1 MNPSNKPNYP
11 GARSRQSFT
20 EAQKVIPGGVNSPAR
35 AFGAV
40 GRGPLFISHGS
51 GSHLFDLDG
60 NEYIDYVC
68 SWGPLIFGHAHP
80 RVVSAVE
87 EACKKGTSFG
97 APTEVE
103 TALARQI
110 IEMVP
115 SMEMVRMVNSGTE
128 ATMAA
133 IRLARGATGRDKV
146 IKFEGCWHGHADS
159 FLIKAGSSALTLGA
173 PDSPGVPRGIAENTL
188 ALPFNDLESVEEAIV
203 KNGGEIAAII
213 VEPVAGNMGT
223 IPPRE
228 GYLAGLRR
236 LADEND
242 IILIFDEVIT
252 GFRLAPG
259 GAQERF
265 GVEPDMTCLGKIV
278 GGGLPVGAYGG
289 KSEIMSDLAPLGK
302 KISQAGT
309 LAGNPLA
316 MSAGLEQLRMLAEG
330 QTYVE
335 LERKADLLR
344 SGMLENLD
352 KLGLKYSVNG
362 VGAMTCQFFTE
373 VEVTDYDS
381 AASSNLELFKLFFWQ
396 MLERGVYLAPSQ
408 FECMF
413 VSAVHSDRDI
423 ERTLSAHYDAL
434 KAIH

>member
-1 MNPSNKPNYP
+1 MNPSHNPNCP
-11 GARSRQSFT
+11 GLRSRESFS
-20 EAQKVIPGGVNSPAR
+20 EAQEVIPGGVNSPAR

-80 RVVSAVE
+80 RVIGAVE
-87 EACKKGTSFG
+87 EACRKGTSFG

-103 TALARQI
+103 TALAKQI
-110 IEMVP
+110 VEMVP
-115 SMEMVRMVNSGTE
+115 SIEMVRMVNSGTE

-133 IRLARGATGRDKV
+133 IRLARGSTGRDKI
-146 IKFEGCWHGHADS
+146 IKFEGCWHGHGDS

-173 PDSPGVPRGIAENTL
+173 PDSPGVPRGIAENTV
-188 ALPFNDLESVEEAIV
+188 ALPYNDIGSVEQAIIQYR
-203 KNGGEIAAII
+203 GEIAAII

-223 IPPRE
+223 IPPKE
-228 GYLAGLRR
+228 GYLAGLRS
-236 LADEND
+236 LADEHD

-252 GFRLAPG
+252 GFRVARG

-289 KSEIMSDLAPLGK
+289 KSQIMSDLAPLGK

-316 MSAGLEQLRMLAEG
+316 MSAGLEQLRMLGEDE
-330 QTYVE
+330 TYAE

-344 SGMLENLD
+344 TGMLENLD
-352 KLGLKYSVNG
+352 KLGLKYTVNG
-362 VGAMTCQFFTE
+362 VGAMVCQFFTE
-373 VEVTDYDS
+373 AEVTDYDS
-381 AASSNLELFKLFFWQ
+381 AASSNVELFKLFFWQ

-413 VSAVHSDRDI
+413 ISAVHSDRDI
-423 ERTLSAHYDAL
+423 EQTLSAHYDAL